1 MKSNK
6 QQEHVKSKVVDENQ
20 ASETSRSTQG
30 YFRRG
35 SLIDI
40 LPPRHSLMASIGDLG
55 FDMSD
60 LLQDGDGDGDGD
72 GDEGDNNNNDGDLEK
87 FNTKTEENNNQDQI
101 DGLILLSQIDSML
114 QYDAEQPSKNDGD
127 LEKFNTKTE
136 ENNNQLL
143 SQIDSMLQY
152 DAEQPSKPAQHFR
165 RESSD
170 EHNLKPPREPLA
182 NVRGRQTQ
190 LYAKERM
197 LMLRENRTMVLWTLI
212 SAVLAVVGIV
222 AIAMGMFGR

>member
-1 MKSNK
+1 MRYPPCDNRIIMKSNK

-72 GDEGDNNNNDGDLEK
+72 GDEGDNNN
-87 FNTKTEENNNQDQI
+87 
-101 DGLILLSQIDSML
+101 
-114 QYDAEQPSKNDGD
+114 NDGD